1 MGSLSRKIQRK
12 QDKKNQ
18 KAAQKAAKEV
28 QDAVEA
34 MPNKCGE
41 CGINFDRED
50 KETVNSWSLAVYD
63 DGRVHLA
70 CPDCGPS
77 DDERAAAQD
86 RRATENNKVTDETNS
101 KR

>member
-1 MGSLSRKIQRK
+1 MGSLGRKMRRK
-12 QDKKNQ
+12 KEKADQ

-34 MPNKCGE
+34 MPNTCGE
-41 CGINFDRED
+41 CGIKFDKND
-50 KETVNSWSLAVYD
+50 KEKVSSWSLAVYD

-77 DDERAAAQD
+77 DEEREAAES
-86 RRATENNKVTDETNS
+86 RRAVRK
-101 KR
+101 